1 MIGPPNGVLPL
12 VVLPLR
18 VLACRIRSVERQLLL
33 YVAHS
38 MDVPAG
44 TSSGQKIL
52 ERERFSPPK
61 LATDAFDVPIDVLN
75 ECHLNVAKSFSFSSS
90 SVDRW

>member
-1 MIGPPNGVLPL
+1 MIGPPNGVLLPL
-12 VVLPLR
+12 VVLPLL
-18 VLACRIRSVERQLLL
+18 VLACRIRSVDRQLLL

-38 MDVPAG
+38 IDVPAG
-44 TSSGQKIL
+44 SSGLKML

-75 ECHLNVAKSFSFSSS
+75 ECHLNVGKSFSFSSS

>member
-1 MIGPPNGVLPL
+1 MIGPPNGVFPLVLLPL
-12 VVLPLR
+12 LVLE
-18 VLACRIRSVERQLLL
+18 CRIRSVDKQLLL

-38 MDVPAG
+38 IDVAAG
-44 TSSGQKIL
+44 SSVVKML

-61 LATDAFDVPIDVLN
+61 LATDAFDVPMDVLN
-75 ECHLNVAKSFSFSSS
+75 ECHLNVEKSFSFSSS